1 MFVGEKVFE
10 RGEQKRAKP
19 TLRTINVRE
28 PVFAQQVHEESLR
41 GVFCIMRREPAPSC
55 KSIERIPIRPA
66 QRRKRLLRPTRI
78 ARRRQHHTPARRGKV
93 ASRGGI
99 AHRPVCLLYTSPS
112 PRD

>member
-28 PVFAQQVHEESLR
+28 PVFAQQAHEESLR

-66 QRRKRLLRPTRI
+66 QRRKRLLRTKRTS
-78 ARRRQHHTPARRGKV
+78 RRREHHAPACCRELAGV
-93 ASRGGI
+93 GGS
-99 AHRPVCLLYTSPS
+99 VS
-112 PRD
+112 